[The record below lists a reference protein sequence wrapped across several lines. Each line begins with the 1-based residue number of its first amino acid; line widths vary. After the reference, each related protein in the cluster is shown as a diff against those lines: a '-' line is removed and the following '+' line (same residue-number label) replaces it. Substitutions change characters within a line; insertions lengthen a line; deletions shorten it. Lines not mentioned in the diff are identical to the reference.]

1 MWQACNRGPGK
12 VNQLKFNYLYSK
24 PNPGRVYMKVSDF
37 IATYVE
43 KKGVKCVFEITGGM
57 ITHLVDSFLQKTDI
71 KIITVHH
78 EQAAAFSADA
88 CGRVT
93 GIPGV
98 AMATSGPG
106 ATNLITGIGS
116 CYFDSSPAVFITGQ
130 VNRHEQKGDRQIR
143 QLGFQETD
151 IVSMAQHITKKSYLV
166 REPEEIPGILDEAF
180 ALAVEG
186 RPGPV
191 LIDIPMDVQRANID
205 VPEDKVEAPKALVI
219 SDELK
224 ANLEMVS
231 QAIRESRKPLLLVGR
246 GVRSSFS
253 ITELREFVA
262 LTKMPVVTSLLAVD
276 ALPFDH
282 PQRVGFIGA
291 YGNRWANITLGDC
304 DLLLVVG
311 SRLDIRQTGADVK
324 FFENRKIIHVDCEQA
339 EINNRV
345 KGCIPVLADVKAFL
359 TGFLNTFGGAEYMAP
374 AEWTA
379 RINEL
384 RLQWPD
390 TNEVKANGINP
401 NAFMHKL
408 SSHSPHTTSYTIDVG
423 AHQMWAAQSLEL
435 GADQL
440 FITSAGMGAMGYAL
454 PAAIGTS
461 FALGN
466 KPVTAIIGDGSMQLN
481 IQELQTVVRNGLP
494 IKIIVMNNRSLG
506 MIRQFQDSYF
516 ESRYQS
522 TWWGY
527 TAPDFEKV
535 SIAYGIDAKTI
546 EREDEIEDAA
556 KWLWS
561 EENENR
567 PLLLQ
572 VMIDPYT
579 NTYPKIAFGKPL
591 TEMEPFSKPIAME
604 GT

>member
-1 MWQACNRGPGK
+1 
-12 VNQLKFNYLYSK
+12 
-24 PNPGRVYMKVSDF
+24 MKVSDF

-57 ITHLVDSFLQKTDI
+57 ITHLVDSFLQKTDV

-78 EQAAAFSADA
+78 EQAAAFCADA

-130 VNRHEQKGDRQIR
+130 VNRHEQKGDRKIR

-151 IVSMAQHITKKSYLV
+151 IVSMVQHITKKSYLV
-166 REPEEIPGILDEAF
+166 REPEEIPAILEEAF

-191 LIDIPMDVQRANID
+191 LIDIPMDVQRANIE
-205 VPEDKVEAPKALVI
+205 VPENSMAASTELSVPDALLTNLKLV
-219 SDELK
+219 SDALRNSK
-224 ANLEMVS
+224 
-231 QAIRESRKPLLLVGR
+231 RPLLLVGR
-246 GVRSSFS
+246 GVRSSFAVN
-253 ITELREFVA
+253 ELRKFVS
-262 LTKMPVVTSLLAVD
+262 LTQMPVVTSLLAID
-276 ALPFDH
+276 ALPFNH

-291 YGNRWANITLGDC
+291 YGNRWANMALGAC

-324 FFENRKIIHVDCEQA
+324 FFEDRKIIHVDCEEA

-345 KGCIPVLADVKAFL
+345 KGCVPVLADVKQFL
-359 TGFLNTFGGAEYMAP
+359 TAFMNTYRDESFSVP
-374 AEWTA
+374 SEWTA
-379 RINEL
+379 HINSL
-384 RLQWPD
+384 RSEWPD
-390 TNEVKANGINP
+390 INEVKTNGINP
-401 NAFMHKL
+401 NLFMHML
-408 SSHSPHTTSYTIDVG
+408 SRHSPRTTSYTIDVG

-454 PAAIGTS
+454 PAAVGTS

-481 IQELQTVVRNGLP
+481 IQELQTVVRNNLP
-494 IKIIVMNNRSLG
+494 IKIIVMNNQSLG

-527 TAPDFEKV
+527 TAPDFEKI
-535 SIAYGIDAKTI
+535 SQAYGIDAKTI
-546 EREDEIEDAA
+546 EGENEIEEAA